1 MTERER
7 ELFFYIQMTE
17 DQFSDCLSDAFLL
30 CYCVSTASW
39 LYVQGVVGLGKEKF
53 LVHYEF
59 VSMKC
64 TFNEGNLYWKNL
76 HESWIGIH
84 FWTVIMWHNARKFDI
99 DVPIHNGHYC
109 SAVWLEDT

>member
-1 MTERER
+1 MQEEKFTTHEWMGCAWQLNDWERER

-59 VSMKC
+59 VSMKY
-64 TFNEGNLYWKNL
+64 TFNEG
-76 HESWIGIH
+76 
-84 FWTVIMWHNARKFDI
+84 
-99 DVPIHNGHYC
+99 
-109 SAVWLEDT
+109 